1 MAESTLQL
9 VIVTPE
15 MTLLDEPVDFVA
27 APLVDGEI
35 GIAKGRA
42 PMIGALGFGE
52 LRFRRA
58 GENTRYFVEG
68 GFLQVADNEVS
79 VMTPGATLV
88 SEIDVAEAHKQL
100 EEALAMS
107 TAPAESAARE
117 REVTHARSKLRVLR
131 AKSDR

>member
-1 MAESTLQL
+1 MADSPLKL

-15 MTLLDEPVDFVA
+15 KTVLDEPVEFVA
-27 APLVDGEI
+27 APLADGEI

-52 LRFRRA
+52 LRFRHA
-58 GENTRYFVEG
+58 GETTRYFVEG
-68 GFLQVADNEVS
+68 GFLQVADNEIA
-79 VMTPGATLV
+79 VMTPGAKLV
-88 SEIDVAEAHKQL
+88 RDLDVAEAHKQL

-117 REVTHARSKLRVLR
+117 REVTHARSKLRVLK
-131 AKSDR
+131 AKTDR